1 MKMDERKQKIL
12 MAIIH
17 DYIATAEPVGSRTIA
32 RKYELGVSPATIRN
46 EMSDLEELGY
56 IEQPH
61 TSSGRIPSDIG
72 YRYYVDCLMERHQ
85 LDQAKQSYIRTGF
98 DKKGQEIATVLRQTG
113 NLLSQLTNYT
123 SITMDPMDP
132 LKDNPRVKQ
141 VSFVLMELGKALA
154 IVVMESG
161 IVHSR
166 MIDLPEHLSAGDLA
180 SISEVLNAK
189 LQGVHSEE
197 IQRTIVSEIYFEL
210 AKYKEI
216 YNIVMELLKPDTNL
230 SLEDRV
236 HLSGTL
242 NILNQPEFRNIDK
255 VKTLLSLLDQSDVLL
270 DLLKSAPQD
279 VGVSIRIGGENKI
292 SGIQDCSMVT
302 ATYHIDGKIMGSIG
316 LLGPTR
322 MDYSKVVSIM
332 EFMSG
337 QLSDVLRKIYY
348 GR

>member
-1 MKMDERKQKIL
+1 MEMDERKQKIL

-46 EMSDLEELGY
+46 EMSDLEEMGY

-98 DKKGQEIATVLRQTG
+98 DKKGQEIADVLRQTG

-123 SITMDPMDP
+123 SITLDPMVE
-132 LKDNPRVKQ
+132 NPRVKQ
-141 VSFVLMELGKALA
+141 VSFVPMDRGKALA

-166 MIDLPEHLSAGDLA
+166 MLDLPEHLSAEDLN
-180 SISEVLNAK
+180 SIAQVLNAR
-189 LQGVHSEE
+189 LQGVNSED
-197 IQRTIVSEIYFEL
+197 IQRTLISEIYFEL

-216 YNIVMELLKPDTNL
+216 SNIVMELLQTGASL
-230 SLEDRV
+230 SIEDRV

-279 VGVSIRIGGENKI
+279 GGISIRIGGENKI

-302 ATYHIDGKIMGSIG
+302 ATYHIDGKVMGSIG

-332 EFMSG
+332 EFMSV